1 MNEMKDESIL
11 SMPIGDMDVSVR
23 LKNCLKAADCE
34 TVGDVVKYDKI
45 HFLKQRNFGKR
56 SLSELI
62 TFLEDHNLAFVM
74 PVDSEEQESPNEI
87 SETCTVISYVQR
99 AIGKNINV
107 RFPINKL
114 KLKNGDKVLVKITK
128 L

>member
-1 MNEMKDESIL
+1 MKMKNESIL

-62 TFLEDHNLAFVM
+62 TFLEDHNLGFAM
-74 PVDSEEQESPNEI
+74 PVDSEEKASPNEI
-87 SETCTVISYVQR
+87 SETCTVIAYVQR

-107 RFPINKL
+107 GFPINKL

>member
-11 SMPIGDMDVSVR
+11 SMPIELMDVSVR
-23 LKNCLKAADCE
+23 LRNCLKAAECK

-62 TFLEDHNLAFVM
+62 TFLEDHNLGFAM
-74 PVDSEEQESPNEI
+74 PLDPEQKASPNEI
-87 SETCTVISYVQR
+87 SETCTVIAYVQR
-99 AIGKNINV
+99 AIGENINV
-107 RFPINKL
+107 SFPINKL

>member
-23 LKNCLKAADCE
+23 LRNCLKAADCE

-62 TFLEDHNLAFVM
+62 TFLEDHNLAFAM
-74 PVDSEEQESPNEI
+74 PVDPEEKASPNEI
-87 SETCTVISYVQR
+87 SETCTVIAYVQR

>member
-1 MNEMKDESIL
+1 MKMKDESIL
-11 SMPIGDMDVSVR
+11 SMPIELMDVSVR
-23 LKNCLKAADCE
+23 LRNCLKAADCK
-34 TVGDVVKYDKI
+34 TVGDVVKHDKI
-45 HFLKQRNFGKR
+45 HFIKQRNFGKR

-62 TFLEDHNLAFVM
+62 AFLEDHNLAFAM

-87 SETCTVISYVQR
+87 SETCTVIAYVQR

-107 RFPINKL
+107 HFPINKL